1 MVKWESMKSHKAC
14 LTYGG
19 IILRKIGYIRV
30 SSENQNLDRQFH
42 QLNEIGMDLIF
53 QEKVSGATTNRK
65 KLQDMLNELKEGDT
79 VYITDLTRITRS
91 TQDLFS
97 LINQIQEKK
106 AFLISLKDTWLDLS
120 IDNPY
125 SQFLITIMAGV
136 NQLERDLIK
145 MRQQEGIELAKKEG
159 KYKGRIKK
167 YHEKHAG
174 MNHALKLYN
183 EGEMTVK
190 QICEITNISKA
201 ALYRKLKE
209 LKLKNSN

>member
-1 MVKWESMKSHKAC
+1 MKSHKAC
-14 LTYGG
+14 LIHGG

-65 KLQDMLNELKEGDT
+65 KLQDMLSELKEGDT
-79 VYITDLTRITRS
+79 IYITDLTRITRS

-97 LINQIQEKK
+97 LINQIREKK

-120 IDNPY
+120 TNNPY

-145 MRQQEGIELAKKEG
+145 MRQQEGIELAKREG
-159 KYKGRIKK
+159 KYKGRLKK
-167 YHEKHAG
+167 YHENHAG

-201 ALYRKLKE
+201 ALYRKLNE

>member
-1 MVKWESMKSHKAC
+1 M
-14 LTYGG
+14 
-19 IILRKIGYIRV
+19 RKIGYIRV

-65 KLQDMLNELKEGDT
+65 KLQEMLSELKEGDKI
-79 VYITDLTRITRS
+79 YITDLTRITRS

-97 LINQIQEKK
+97 LINQIREKK

-145 MRQQEGIELAKKEG
+145 MRQQEGIELAKREG
-159 KYKGRIKK
+159 KYKGRLKK
-167 YHEKHAG
+167 YHENHAG
-174 MNHALKLYN
+174 MRHALKLYN

-190 QICEITNISKA
+190 QICEITNISRA
-201 ALYRKLKE
+201 SLYRKLSE
-209 LKLKNSN
+209 LELNKSNQ

>member
-1 MVKWESMKSHKAC
+1 M
-14 LTYGG
+14 
-19 IILRKIGYIRV
+19 RKIGYIRV

-65 KLQDMLNELKEGDT
+65 KLQEMLSELKEGDKI
-79 VYITDLTRITRS
+79 YITDLTRITRS

-97 LINQIQEKK
+97 LINQIREKK

-145 MRQQEGIELAKKEG
+145 MRQLEGIELAKKEG
-159 KYKGRIKK
+159 KYKGRLKK
-167 YHEKHAG
+167 YHENHAG
-174 MNHALKLYN
+174 MRHALKLYN

-190 QICEITNISKA
+190 QICEITNISRA
-201 ALYRKLKE
+201 SLYRKLSE
-209 LKLKNSN
+209 LELNKSNQ

>member
-1 MVKWESMKSHKAC
+1 M
-14 LTYGG
+14 
-19 IILRKIGYIRV
+19 RKIGYIRV

-65 KLQDMLNELKEGDT
+65 KLQDMLNELKEGDKI
-79 VYITDLTRITRS
+79 YITDLTRITRS

-97 LINQIQEKK
+97 LINQIREKK

-167 YHEKHAG
+167 YHENHAG

-190 QICEITNISKA
+190 QICEITNISRA
-201 ALYRKLKE
+201 SLYRKLSE
-209 LKLKNSN
+209 LELKNSN

>member
-1 MVKWESMKSHKAC
+1 M
-14 LTYGG
+14 
-19 IILRKIGYIRV
+19 RKIGYIRV

-97 LINQIQEKK
+97 LINQIREKK

>member
-1 MVKWESMKSHKAC
+1 M
-14 LTYGG
+14 
-19 IILRKIGYIRV
+19 RKIGYIRV
-30 SSENQNLDRQFH
+30 SSETQNLDRQFH

-53 QEKVSGATTNRK
+53 QEKISGATTNRK
-65 KLQDMLNELKEGDT
+65 ELQNMLNELKEGDT
-79 VYITDLTRITRS
+79 IYITDLTRITRS

-97 LINQIQEKK
+97 LVNQIREKH

-145 MRQQEGIELAKKEG
+145 MRQQEGIDLAKREG
-159 KYKGRIKK
+159 KYKGRLKK
-167 YHEKHAG
+167 YHENHVG

-201 ALYRKLKE
+201 ALYRRLKE